1 MAFIDEEIIDISTK
15 SDLMNTC
22 WSTSLLSSSN
32 SSYELLSTSSPF
44 KLAENKEDLMEYLK
58 EIGLLASE
66 MNCSKC
72 KTKMFFTVKKS
83 SSDEHRFM
91 CRQCKRELSIRSGS
105 FLVAPSL
112 RLKIS
117 F

>member
-1 MAFIDEEIIDISTK
+1 MIDTSTK

-22 WSTSLLSSSN
+22 CSTSFSSSSN
-32 SSYELLSTSSPF
+32 YSSYELLSTSSAL

-66 MNCSKC
+66 VNDVNVTQRCTLQLRNHLAMHIASCVDSAKENYPS
-72 KTKMFFTVKKS
+72 
-83 SSDEHRFM
+83 
-91 CRQCKRELSIRSGS
+91 ELVQ
-105 FLVAPSL
+105 FLVAASL
-112 RLKIS
+112 RLKKS